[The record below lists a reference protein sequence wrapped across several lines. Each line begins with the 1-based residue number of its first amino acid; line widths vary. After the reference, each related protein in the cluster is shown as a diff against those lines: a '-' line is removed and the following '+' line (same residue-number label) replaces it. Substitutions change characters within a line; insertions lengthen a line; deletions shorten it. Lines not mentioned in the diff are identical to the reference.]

1 MELVRRLQ
9 ERDRGFAALRRA
21 GRTAIVMP
29 AMFALGAKVLDN
41 PDLATFGAFG
51 SFATLLL
58 VDFGGPTGDRV
69 RAHVALGLV
78 GGVFVCVGTLASR
91 NAWLA
96 AGAMAIVGF
105 GVIFAGVVSSVLAGA
120 STSLLLA
127 FILPVSLVA
136 PAASIPSRLAGWG
149 LASVASL
156 LAVLLLWPA
165 PARDPLRGPAA
176 LACRALATRLR
187 SDVVRLLG
195 AEGERDPDEA
205 DEAAPR
211 PAIPGAAVAAL
222 RRTFLATPYRP
233 TGLSTATRT
242 VVRLV
247 DELTWLDAIVTQSAG
262 QPDGVPVN
270 RAACAVRSAA
280 AAVLERGADLLE
292 RPAGDPEPLHTA
304 LTDLDAALAK
314 MEHRATHELPVGRAA
329 LPGAVAD
336 VDVEI
341 SEFIT
346 SLDPSFRAQ
355 ELAFAVSLVARNID
369 LAAAAERRSWVER
382 LLGRQPE
389 GLPGTLSAAQERAA
403 AHVAWHSVWLHNS
416 VRGGAGL
423 GLAVLVADL
432 TGVQHSF
439 WVVLGALSVLR
450 SNALST
456 GQNAMRGLLGTVAG
470 FALGALLLVPIG
482 TNTHVLWVLLPLA
495 ILVAG
500 VAPAAIGFAT
510 GQAGFTV
517 VLVILFNIIAP
528 AGWRV
533 GLLRV
538 EDVAIGCAVSLVVGL
553 LFWPRGAAAALSRA
567 LSVAYTDSAE
577 FLARA
582 VEFGMVRCDVSAAS
596 LPPPTDEAVR
606 AAAASRRL
614 DDTFR
619 AYLAERGAKPVP
631 LPEVSSLVAG
641 VAGLRLAA
649 DAVLDLWQREDGQA
663 PGDRAGARGELLSS
677 SEAVR
682 TWYQDF
688 AASIVTHGS
697 VRDPLQ
703 HDLAADA
710 RLVDAVR
717 TDLRLADG
725 RASATAVRMI
735 WTGDHLDAARRLQ
748 ATLVGPARAVNDLGR
763 PDDNS
768 RDGAPVAG

>member
-1 MELVRRLQ
+1 MRQRLDGEL
-9 ERDRGFAALRRA
+9 E
-21 GRTAIVMP
+21 
-29 AMFALGAKVLDN
+29 
-41 PDLATFGAFG
+41 
-51 SFATLLL
+51 
-58 VDFGGPTGDRV
+58 PTV
-69 RAHVALGLV
+69 
-78 GGVFVCVGTLASR
+78 
-91 NAWLA
+91 
-96 AGAMAIVGF
+96 
-105 GVIFAGVVSSVLAGA
+105 
-120 STSLLLA
+120 
-127 FILPVSLVA
+127 
-136 PAASIPSRLAGWG
+136 
-149 LASVASL
+149 
-156 LAVLLLWPA
+156 
-165 PARDPLRGPAA
+165 
-176 LACRALATRLR
+176 
-187 SDVVRLLG
+187 
-195 AEGERDPDEA
+195 
-205 DEAAPR
+205 
-211 PAIPGAAVAAL
+211 PGAAVKPL
-222 RRTFLATPYRP
+222 RQVFLATPFRP

-247 DELTWLDAIVTQSAG
+247 DELTWLDAIVIESSA
-262 QPDGVPVN
+262 QPDGLPVN
-270 RAACAVRSAA
+270 RSACAVRSAA
-280 AAVLERGADLLE
+280 ATVLERGADLLD
-292 RPAGDPEPLHTA
+292 RPASDPGPLRDA
-304 LTDLDAALAK
+304 LTELTAALSR
-314 MEHRATHELPVGRAA
+314 MEHQATHELPVGRVA
-329 LPGAVAD
+329 PSGAG
-336 VDVEI
+336 VDVEMQI

-355 ELAFAVSLVARNID
+355 ELAFAVSLVAGNID
-369 LAAAAERRSWVER
+369 RAAAAERRSWVDR

-389 GLPGTLSAAQERAA
+389 GLPGSLSAAQERAA
-403 AHVAWHSVWLHNS
+403 AHVEWHSVWLHNS
-416 VRGGAGL
+416 LRGGAGL

-432 TGVQHSF
+432 AEVQHSF

-456 GQNAMRGLLGTVAG
+456 GQNALRGLLGTVAG

-482 TNTHVLWVLLPLA
+482 TDTRVLWVLLPVA

-517 VLVILFNIIAP
+517 VLVILFNILAP
-528 AGWRV
+528 AGWQV

-553 LFWPRGAAAALSRA
+553 LFWPRGAAAALNRA

-596 LPPPTDEAVR
+596 LPPPSHEAVR

-663 PGDRAGARGELLSS
+663 TGDRAGARGELLGS

-682 TWYQDF
+682 SWYADF
-688 AASIVTHGS
+688 AASIVTRSS
-697 VRDPLQ
+697 VRDPLR

-717 TDLRLADG
+717 SDLRLADG

-748 ATLVGPARAVNDLGR
+748 ATLVGPARAVS
-763 PDDNS
+763 S
-768 RDGAPVAG
+768 RDVEPAAG